1 MRYQLQK
8 PMTHVDNLK
17 YFKLKW
23 KFHNI
28 LFICLRKIEQQEY
41 RILIKHCLLLGKTPQ
56 QSLLLLQIAFVDD
69 RQIRSN
75 TVPITE
81 PTMGP
86 SNFSVFKLENEAP
99 RRDI

>member
-23 KFHNI
+23 KFHNF
-28 LFICLRKIEQQEY
+28 LFIRLRKIEQQEY
-41 RILIKHCLLLGKTPQ
+41 RILIK

-81 PTMGP
+81 PTMAW
-86 SNFSVFKLENEAP
+86 FLIKFFCFQT
-99 RRDI
+99 